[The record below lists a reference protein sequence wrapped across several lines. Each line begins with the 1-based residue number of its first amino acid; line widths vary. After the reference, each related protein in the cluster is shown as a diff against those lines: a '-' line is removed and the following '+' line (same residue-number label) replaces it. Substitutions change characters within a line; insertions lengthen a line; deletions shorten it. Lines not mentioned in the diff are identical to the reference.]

1 MLINLSIRQ
10 LAIVDHLELEFNKG
24 MTVITGETGAGKS
37 ILLQAL
43 GLALGD
49 RCDSDSIR
57 HGANRAEITASFDLS
72 QLPQAKA
79 WLAKRELGNS
89 DSNSNSDSHEC
100 ILRRSLLKNGR
111 SKAWIN
117 GQPCPVQH
125 LKELGQILLDIHGQ
139 HAHQSL
145 LRKEIHLQILDQ
157 YAGLQ
162 EQTAQLT
169 ATYRSWHATHKR
181 IETLRQQD
189 DVQRARVQLLRYQV
203 EELNLL
209 ALQPE
214 ELSEL
219 EAEQQ
224 QLANAEQL
232 IQTSQAA
239 LNLCD
244 HENGAALQQVNQ
256 ALGLISELKTPSL
269 QPVLQ
274 MLGEAQIQLQETSRE
289 LEHYASTLEIDPER
303 LAWVEER
310 LSVIYQTA
318 RKHHLQA
325 EELPAHHAQL
335 TQELTALDSGETSL
349 DLLSNELA
357 LLTETYRNQA
367 ILLRQERATA
377 AAKLQQA
384 VDEQLAYLG
393 MEKSQ
398 FKVNFKPLEG
408 LHATGSDDIEFLI
421 APNPGQP
428 AKPLIRIASG
438 GELSRISLAIQVITA
453 QTSSIPTLVFDE
465 VDVGISGATAEIV
478 GRLLK
483 QLAQRG
489 QILCVTH
496 LPQVAAQGDQ
506 HLHIHKQIDE
516 NTTLTQMALL
526 DEKGR
531 IGELARMLG
540 GIKLSARTLAHA
552 KEMLKGSRH

>member
-1 MLINLSIRQ
+1 MLVSLSIRQ
-10 LAIVDHLELEFNKG
+10 LAIVDHLELEFRKG

-49 RCDSDSIR
+49 RSDNDSIR
-57 HGANRAEITASFDLS
+57 HGADRAEITASFDLS
-72 QLPQAKA
+72 QLPQARE
-79 WLAKRELGNS
+79 WLAAKELDTS
-89 DSNSNSDSHEC
+89 EC
-100 ILRRSLLKNGR
+100 ILRRSLLNNGR

-125 LKELGQILLDIHGQ
+125 LKELGSLLLDIHGQ

-145 LRKEIHLQILDQ
+145 LRKETHLETLDQ
-157 YAGLQ
+157 YAGL
-162 EQTAQLT
+162 EKQTSQLT
-169 ATYRSWHATHKR
+169 ASYRAWQATHKR
-181 IETLRQQD
+181 LENLRQQD
-189 DVQRARVQLLRYQV
+189 DSQRARIQLLRYQV
-203 EELNLL
+203 EELDQL
-209 ALQPE
+209 AIQPD

-224 QLANAEQL
+224 QLANAEAL

-239 LNLCD
+239 LQLCD
-244 HENGAALQQVNQ
+244 SEEGAALQQVNQ
-256 ALGLISELKTPSL
+256 ALQLLSGLKVANL
-269 QPVLQ
+269 QPVQQ
-274 MLGEAQIQLQETSRE
+274 MLQEAQIQLQETSRE
-289 LEHYASTLEIDPER
+289 LEHYASTLEVDPTR
-303 LAWVEER
+303 LQWVEDR
-310 LSVIYQTA
+310 LSSIYQTA

-325 EELPAHHAQL
+325 EELAAHHAQL
-335 TQELTALDSGETSL
+335 KQELNELDTGESSL
-349 DLLSNELA
+349 DVLSNELEKLSTA
-357 LLTETYRNQA
+357 YQIQA
-367 ILLRQERATA
+367 KKLHQNRISAAT
-377 AAKLQQA
+377 KLQKA

-398 FKVNFKPLEG
+398 FRVSFKPLDG
-408 LHATGSDDIEFLI
+408 LHALGTDDIEFLI

-428 AKPLIRIASG
+428 AKPLVRIASG
-438 GELSRISLAIQVITA
+438 GELSRISLAIQVIAA

-483 QLAQRG
+483 QLAKRG

-506 HLHIHKQIDE
+506 HLHIHKQIDQD
-516 NTTLTQMALL
+516 TTLTQMALL

-531 IGELARMLG
+531 ITELARMLG
-540 GIKLSARTLAHA
+540 GIKLSERTLAHA

>member
-1 MLINLSIRQ
+1 MLVSLSIQQ
-10 LAIVDHLELEFNKG
+10 LAIVDHLALEFSKG

-57 HGANRAEITASFDLS
+57 HGADRAEVTASFDLS
-72 QLPQAKA
+72 QLPQAKD
-79 WLAKRELGNS
+79 WLIQHALNS
-89 DSNSNSDSHEC
+89 DTC
-100 ILRRSLLKNGR
+100 ILRRSLQKNGR

-117 GQPCPVQH
+117 GQSCPVQH
-125 LKELGQILLDIHGQ
+125 LKALGELLLDIHGQ

-145 LRKEIHLQILDQ
+145 LRKDVHLKILDQ

-162 EQTAQLT
+162 AQTTQLT
-169 ATYRSWHATHKR
+169 ATYRRWHKVHTR
-181 IETLRQQD
+181 IESLREQD
-189 DVQRARVQLLRYQV
+189 DVQQARVQLLRYQID
-203 EELNLL
+203 ELDQL
-209 ALQPE
+209 ALQAD
-214 ELSEL
+214 ELSAL
-219 EAEQQ
+219 ETEQQ

-232 IQTSQAA
+232 IQTSQQA

-244 HENGAALQQVNQ
+244 HEDGAALQQVNQ
-256 ALGLISELKTPSL
+256 ALQLISELKAPNL

-274 MLGEAQIQLQETSRE
+274 MLSEAQIQLQETSRE
-289 LEHYASTLEIDPER
+289 LEHYASALEIDPER
-303 LAWVEER
+303 LQWVEAR
-310 LSVIYQTA
+310 LSDIYQMA

-335 TQELTALDSGETSL
+335 KQALNALDNSETHLDLLNNELTALFNNYGQ
-349 DLLSNELA
+349 
-357 LLTETYRNQA
+357 QA
-367 ILLRQERATA
+367 EQLHQARTVA
-377 AAKLQQA
+377 ANKLQQA

-408 LHATGSDDIEFLI
+408 LHANGSDDIEFLI

-483 QLAQRG
+483 QLANRG

-506 HLHIHKQIDE
+506 HLHIHKQVDE
-516 NTTLTQMALL
+516 NTTLTQMVLL

-540 GIKLSARTLAHA
+540 GIKLSERTLAHA

>member
-1 MLINLSIRQ
+1 MLVSISIRQ
-10 LAIVDHLELEFNKG
+10 LAIIEHLELEFRKG

-49 RCDSDSIR
+49 RSDSDSIR
-57 HGANRAEITASFDLS
+57 HGAQRAEVTASFDLS
-72 QLPQAKA
+72 KLPEAKK
-79 WLAKRELGNS
+79 WLEDHDLTS
-89 DSNSNSDSHEC
+89 DEC
-100 ILRRSLLKNGR
+100 ILRRSLLNNGR

-125 LKELGQILLDIHGQ
+125 LKELGSLLLDIHGQ

-145 LRKEIHLQILDQ
+145 LRRETHLHVLDQ

-162 EQTAQLT
+162 KQTSELT
-169 ATYRSWHATHKR
+169 LVYRSWNTIHKR
-181 IETLRQQD
+181 LENLRQQD
-189 DVQRARVQLLRYQV
+189 DAQRARVQLLRYQV
-203 EELNLL
+203 EELNEL
-209 ALQPE
+209 AIQE
-214 ELSEL
+214 DELTEL
-219 EAEQQ
+219 EAEQE
-224 QLANAEQL
+224 QLANAELL
-232 IQTSQAA
+232 IQTSQQA
-239 LNLCD
+239 LDLCD
-244 HENGAALQQVNQ
+244 HEDGAALQQVSQ
-256 ALGLISELKTPSL
+256 ALQLIIGIKSSSL
-269 QPVLQ
+269 QPVQQ
-274 MLGEAQIQLQETSRE
+274 MLSEAQIQLQETSRE
-289 LEHYASTLEIDPER
+289 LEHYASTLEVNPER
-303 LAWVEER
+303 LQWVEDR
-310 LSVIYQTA
+310 LSSIYQTA

-325 EELPAHHAQL
+325 EELLAHHANL
-335 TQELTALDSGETSL
+335 KQELNELDNGESSL
-349 DLLSNELA
+349 DLLTDELDQLSKKYH
-357 LLTETYRNQA
+357 LLANA
-367 ILLRQERATA
+367 LRQARLLA
-377 AAKLQQA
+377 ANKLQKL

-398 FKVNFKPLEG
+398 FKVQFKPLDG
-408 LHATGSDDIEFLI
+408 LHALGADEIEFLI

-428 AKPLIRIASG
+428 AKPLVRIASG

-483 QLAQRG
+483 QLANRG

-506 HLHIHKQIDE
+506 HLHIHKEVDQDSA
-516 NTTLTQMALL
+516 LTQMALL

-531 IGELARMLG
+531 ITELARMLG
-540 GIKLSARTLAHA
+540 GITLSERTLAHA

>member
-10 LAIVDHLELEFNKG
+10 LAIVDHLALEFNKG

-57 HGANRAEITASFDLS
+57 HGADRAEISASFDLS
-72 QLPQAKA
+72 LLPQAKE
-79 WLAKRELGNS
+79 WLIQHALNS
-89 DSNSNSDSHEC
+89 DRC
-100 ILRRSLLKNGR
+100 ILRRSLQKNGR

-125 LKELGQILLDIHGQ
+125 LKALGELLLDIHGQ

-145 LRKEIHLQILDQ
+145 LRKDAHLKILDQ

-162 EQTAQLT
+162 AQTTQLT
-169 ATYRSWHATHKR
+169 AIYRSWHTTHKR
-181 IETLRQQD
+181 IASLQEQD
-189 DVQRARVQLLRYQV
+189 DVQQARVQLLRYQI
-203 EELNLL
+203 EELDQL
-209 ALQPE
+209 ALQAD
-214 ELSEL
+214 ELSAL

-232 IQTSQAA
+232 IQTSQQA

-244 HENGAALQQVNQ
+244 HEDGAALQRVNQ
-256 ALGLISELKTPSL
+256 ALQLVSALKAPNL

-274 MLGEAQIQLQETSRE
+274 MLSEAQIQLQETSRE
-289 LEHYASTLEIDPER
+289 LEYYASTLEIDPER
-303 LAWVEER
+303 LQWVEER
-310 LSVIYQTA
+310 LNSIYQMA

-335 TQELTALDSGETSL
+335 KQALNALDNSETRLDALNSELMALTAQ
-349 DLLSNELA
+349 
-357 LLTETYRNQA
+357 YHQQA
-367 ILLRQERATA
+367 EKLHQKRIA
-377 AAKLQQA
+377 AANQLQQA
-384 VDEQLAYLG
+384 VDEQLACLG

-483 QLAQRG
+483 QLANRG
-489 QILCVTH
+489 QILCITH

-506 HLHIHKQIDE
+506 HLHIHKQIND
-516 NTTLTQMALL
+516 NTTLTQMVLL
-526 DEKGR
+526 DEQGR
-531 IGELARMLG
+531 VGELARMLG
-540 GIKLSARTLAHA
+540 GIKLSEQTLAHA
-552 KEMLKGSRH
+552 KEMLGNGRN

>member
-1 MLINLSIRQ
+1 MLVSLSIRQ
-10 LAIVDHLELEFNKG
+10 LAIVDHLELEFHKG

-49 RCDSDSIR
+49 RSDSDSIR
-57 HGANRAEITASFDLS
+57 HGADRAEITASFDLS
-72 QLPQAKA
+72 KLPQAKN
-79 WLAKRELGNS
+79 WLIQHELMS
-89 DSNSNSDSHEC
+89 DEC
-100 ILRRSLLKNGR
+100 ILRRSLLNNGR

-125 LKELGQILLDIHGQ
+125 LKELGELLLDIHGQ

-145 LRKEIHLQILDQ
+145 LRKEIHLEILDQ

-162 EQTAQLT
+162 KQTANIT
-169 ATYRSWHATHKR
+169 TTYRNWQAIHKR
-181 IETLRQQD
+181 LESIRQQD
-189 DVQRARVQLLRYQV
+189 DAQRARIQLLRYQV
-203 EELNLL
+203 EELDQL
-209 ALQPE
+209 AMQDD
-214 ELSEL
+214 ELPQL
-219 EAEQQ
+219 ETEQQ

-232 IQTSQAA
+232 IQTSQQA
-239 LNLCD
+239 LLLCD
-244 HENGAALQQVNQ
+244 SEEGAALQLVNQ
-256 ALGLISELKTPSL
+256 ALQLITELKVPQL
-269 QPVLQ
+269 QPVQQ
-274 MLGEAQIQLQETSRE
+274 MLTEAQIQLHETSRE
-289 LEHYASTLEIDPER
+289 LENYASTLEIDPDR
-303 LAWVEER
+303 LNWVEER
-310 LSVIYQTA
+310 LSLIYQTA

-325 EELPAHHAQL
+325 EDLPNHHAHL
-335 TQELTALDSGETSL
+335 KHELNELDSGETSL
-349 DLLSNELA
+349 DLLSNELEQ
-357 LLTETYRNQA
+357 LTEKYRNQA
-367 ILLRQERATA
+367 LQLRIERQA
-377 AAKLQQA
+377 AASKLEQA

-398 FKVNFKPLEG
+398 FRVSFKPLDG
-408 LHATGSDDIEFLI
+408 LHPLGADDLEFLI

-453 QTSSIPTLVFDE
+453 QNSSIPTLVFDE

-483 QLAQRG
+483 QLANRG

-506 HLHIHKQIDE
+506 HLHIHKLVNQDS
-516 NTTLTQMALL
+516 TLTQMALL

-531 IGELARMLG
+531 VTELARMLG
-540 GIKLSARTLAHA
+540 GIKLSERTLAHA

>member
-1 MLINLSIRQ
+1 MLVSLSIRQ
-10 LAIVDHLELEFNKG
+10 LAIVDHLELEFNNG

-49 RCDSDSIR
+49 RSDNDSIR
-57 HGANRAEITASFDLS
+57 HGAVRAEIFASFDLS
-72 QLPQAKA
+72 KLPQAKK
-79 WLAKRELGNS
+79 WLEERELTS
-89 DSNSNSDSHEC
+89 SEC

-125 LKELGQILLDIHGQ
+125 LKELGGLLLDIHGQ

-145 LRKEIHLQILDQ
+145 LRKETHLEILDQ

-162 EQTAQLT
+162 KKTAKLT
-169 ATYRSWHATHKR
+169 STYRAWQTTHKR
-181 IETLRQQD
+181 IENIRQQD
-189 DVQRARVQLLRYQV
+189 DVQRARIQLLRYQV
-203 EELNLL
+203 EELDQL
-209 ALQPE
+209 AIQND
-214 ELSEL
+214 ELAEL

-224 QLANAEQL
+224 ELANAELL
-232 IQTSQAA
+232 IQTSQEA
-239 LNLCD
+239 LQLCD
-244 HENGAALQQVNQ
+244 NENGAALQQVNQ
-256 ALGLISELKTPSL
+256 ALQLLDGLKAPSL
-269 QPVLQ
+269 QAVQQ
-274 MLGEAQIQLQETSRE
+274 MLQEAQIQLQETSSE
-289 LEHYASTLEIDPER
+289 LEHYASTLEVDPVR
-303 LAWVEER
+303 LQWVEER
-310 LSVIYQTA
+310 LSSIYQTA
-318 RKHHLQA
+318 RKHHLQP
-325 EELPAHHAQL
+325 EELVAHHASL
-335 TQELTALDSGETSL
+335 KKELNSLDNGESSL
-349 DLLSNELA
+349 DLLSNELD
-357 LLTETYRNQA
+357 LLSKDYQVQSKKLHQDRFEA
-367 ILLRQERATA
+367 ATQ
-377 AAKLQQA
+377 LQQA

-398 FKVNFKPLEG
+398 FKVSLKPLEG
-408 LHATGSDDIEFLI
+408 LHALGTDDIEFLI

-438 GELSRISLAIQVITA
+438 GELSRISLAIQVIAA
-453 QTSSIPTLVFDE
+453 QTSSTPTLVFDE

-483 QLAQRG
+483 QLAIRG

-506 HLHIHKQIDE
+506 HLHIQKQIEQD
-516 NTTLTQMALL
+516 TTLTQMALL

-531 IGELARMLG
+531 ITELARMLG
-540 GIKLSARTLAHA
+540 GIKLSERTLAHA

>member
-1 MLINLSIRQ
+1 MLVNLSIQQ
-10 LAIVDHLELEFNKG
+10 LAIVDHLELEFSKG

-49 RCDSDSIR
+49 RPDSSSVR
-57 HGANRAEITASFDLS
+57 HGSDRAEITASFDLS
-72 QLPQAKA
+72 QLPQAKD
-79 WLAKRELGNS
+79 WLEERELG
-89 DSNSNSDSHEC
+89 SNEC
-100 ILRRSLLKNGR
+100 ILRRSLFNNGR

-117 GQPCPVQH
+117 GQPSPVQQ
-125 LKELGQILLDIHGQ
+125 LKELGGLLLDIHGQ

-145 LRKEIHLQILDQ
+145 LRKETHLKIIDQ

-162 EQTAQLT
+162 KQTAQLT
-169 ATYRSWHATHKR
+169 TTYRSWHTTHKR
-181 IETLRQQD
+181 IENLRQQD
-189 DVQRARVQLLRYQV
+189 DVQRARIQLLRYQV
-203 EELNLL
+203 EELDQL
-209 ALQPE
+209 ALQAE
-214 ELSEL
+214 ELGEL

-232 IQTSQAA
+232 IQTSQQA
-239 LNLCD
+239 LALCD
-244 HENGAALQQVNQ
+244 HEEGAALQLVNQ
-256 ALGLISELKTPSL
+256 ALQLINELKTPSL
-269 QPVLQ
+269 AAVLQ

-303 LAWVEER
+303 LKWVEER
-310 LSVIYQTA
+310 LSAIYQTA

-325 EELPAHHAQL
+325 EDLANHHAQL
-335 TQELTALDSGETSL
+335 KSELNELDNGETSL
-349 DLLSNELA
+349 DLLSNELEQ
-357 LLTETYRNQA
+357 LTEKYRNQA
-367 ILLRQERATA
+367 VQLHQQRKA
-377 AAKLQQA
+377 AANKLQQA

-398 FKVNFKPLEG
+398 FKVSFKPLEG
-408 LHATGSDDIEFLI
+408 LHALGTDDLEFLI

-438 GELSRISLAIQVITA
+438 GEISRISLAIQVITA

-483 QLAQRG
+483 QLASRG

-506 HLHIHKQIDE
+506 HLHIHKLIDQ
-516 NTTLTQMALL
+516 NTTLTKMALL

-531 IGELARMLG
+531 VGELARMLG
-540 GIKLSARTLAHA
+540 GIKLSERTLAHA

>member
-1 MLINLSIRQ
+1 MLVSLSIRQ
-10 LAIVDHLELEFNKG
+10 LAIVDHLELEFRNG

-49 RCDSDSIR
+49 RSDHDSIR
-57 HGANRAEITASFDLS
+57 HGADRAEITACFDLS
-72 QLPQAKA
+72 RLPQAKD
-79 WLAKRELGNS
+79 WLAARELDNS
-89 DSNSNSDSHEC
+89 EC
-100 ILRRSLLKNGR
+100 ILRRSLLSNGR

-125 LKELGQILLDIHGQ
+125 LKELGGLLLDIHGQ

-145 LRKEIHLQILDQ
+145 LRKETHLEILDQ

-162 EQTAQLT
+162 KQTAKLSAIYRAWQ
-169 ATYRSWHATHKR
+169 ATYKR
-181 IETLRQQD
+181 IQSIRQQD
-189 DVQRARVQLLRYQV
+189 DAQRARIQLLRYQV
-203 EELNLL
+203 EELNQL
-209 ALQPE
+209 AIQSD
-214 ELSEL
+214 ELTEL

-232 IQTSQAA
+232 IQTSHQA
-239 LNLCD
+239 LQLCD
-244 HENGAALQQVNQ
+244 SEEGAALQQVSQ
-256 ALGLISELKTPSL
+256 ALQLLSGIRVASL
-269 QPVLQ
+269 QPVQQ
-274 MLGEAQIQLQETSRE
+274 MLQETQIQLQEASRE
-289 LEHYASTLEIDPER
+289 LEHYASTLEVDPVR
-303 LAWVEER
+303 LQWVEER
-310 LSVIYQTA
+310 LSNIYQTA
-318 RKHHLQA
+318 RKHHLQP
-325 EELPAHHAQL
+325 EELTTHHAHLQ
-335 TQELTALDSGETSL
+335 QELSLLDTGESSL
-349 DLLSNELA
+349 DLLSNELDQ
-357 LLTETYRNQA
+357 LSTEYHAQA
-367 ILLRQERATA
+367 SKLHQERIRA
-377 AAKLQQA
+377 ADQLQLA
-384 VDEQLAYLG
+384 VDQQLAYLG

-398 FKVNFKPLEG
+398 FRVSFKPLEG
-408 LHATGSDDIEFLI
+408 LHPLGTDDIEFLI

-483 QLAQRG
+483 QLATQG

-506 HLHIHKQIDE
+506 HLHIHKQINKD
-516 NTTLTQMALL
+516 TTLTQMALL

-531 IGELARMLG
+531 ITELARMLG
-540 GIKLSARTLAHA
+540 GIKLSERTLAHA

>member
-57 HGANRAEITASFDLS
+57 HGADRAEITASFDLS

-79 WLAKRELGNS
+79 WLAKRELGGS
-89 DSNSNSDSHEC
+89 DSNNNSNHEC

-145 LRKEIHLQILDQ
+145 LRKEIHLQILDH

-169 ATYRSWHATHKR
+169 ATYRSWHTTHKR

-203 EELNLL
+203 EELNQL
-209 ALQPE
+209 ALQTE
-214 ELSEL
+214 ELSAL
-219 EAEQQ
+219 ETEQQ

-239 LNLCD
+239 LDLCD

-256 ALGLISELKTPSL
+256 ALQLISELKAPSL

-274 MLGEAQIQLQETSRE
+274 MLSEAQIQLQETSRE

-310 LSVIYQTA
+310 LSAIYQTA

-335 TQELTALDSGETSL
+335 TQELNALDSGETSL

-357 LLTETYRNQA
+357 LLTEKYRNQA
-367 ILLRQERATA
+367 ILLRQERETA

-483 QLAQRG
+483 QLANRG

-506 HLHIHKQIDE
+506 HLHIHKQVDE